1 MRFNSQFARD
11 LVDNVDSRGIAAT
24 LERADVGAVNPGSV
38 GELLLRHSDCLP
50 VSLDIGRNDLSD
62 CHPLE
67 RLEL

>member
-1 MRFNSQFARD
+1 
-11 LVDNVDSRGIAAT
+11 
-24 LERADVGAVNPGSV
+24 V